1 MGIKFFHIPRA
12 REYGY
17 KPRFYDERKEE
28 LEKRMKAIDKELAM
42 EEKMGKEAYIS
53 NIKGQMRGYM
63 RMAKKE
69 RKKTNIRYAIILTI
83 LFLLAYLL
91 LS

>member
-1 MGIKFFHIPRA
+1 MGIKFFHLPRSKA
-12 REYGY
+12 YGY

-28 LEKRMKAIDKELAM
+28 LEKRLKAIDQELAM
-42 EEKMGKEAYIS
+42 EERMGTEAYVS

-63 RMAKKE
+63 REARKQKK
-69 RKKTNIRYAIILTI
+69 KNNIRLAIILAI
-83 LFLLAYLL
+83 LFLLAYLV

>member
-28 LEKRMKAIDKELAM
+28 LEKRMKAIDQELAM
-42 EEKMGKEAYIS
+42 EERMGKEAYVS
-53 NIKGQMRGYM
+53 NVKGQMRGYM
-63 RMAKKE
+63 RMARKQ
-69 RKKTNIRYAIILTI
+69 RKKTNIRFAIILAF
-83 LFLLAYLL
+83 LFLLAYLM

>member
-1 MGIKFFHIPRA
+1 MGLKFFHIPRA

-17 KPRFYDERKEE
+17 KPIFYDERKEE
-28 LEKRMKAIDKELAM
+28 LERRKRAIDQEQAM
-42 EEKMGKEAYIS
+42 EERMGKEAYIA

-63 RMAKKE
+63 RMARKE
-69 RKKTNIRYAIILTI
+69 RKKYNIRVAVILAI
-83 LFLLAYLL
+83 LFFLAYLL